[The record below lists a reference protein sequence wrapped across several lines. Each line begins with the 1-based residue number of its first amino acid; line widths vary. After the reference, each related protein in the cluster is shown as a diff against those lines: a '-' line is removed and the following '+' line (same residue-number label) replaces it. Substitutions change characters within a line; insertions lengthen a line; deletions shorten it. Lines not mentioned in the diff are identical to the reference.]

1 MGLNLIPCYRRTG
14 ARIDRIDHERR
25 EVIVKLPLN
34 WKTRGFFGT
43 MFGGSMYGA
52 VDPVYMV
59 MLNKLLGPEFVV
71 WDKAASIRFRRP
83 GRTALYARFTLAED
97 ELDGIRAELERS
109 ASVERTYQV
118 ELKDEEGEVYASIEK
133 TLHIKRREK

>member
-1 MGLNLIPCYRRTG
+1 
-14 ARIDRIDHERR
+14 
-25 EVIVKLPLN
+25 V
-34 WKTRGFFGT
+34 
-43 MFGGSMYGA
+43 
-52 VDPVYMV
+52 PV
-59 MLNKLLGPEFVV
+59 
-71 WDKAASIRFRRP
+71 
-83 GRTALYARFTLAED
+83 